1 VKQRARVKHDKTF
14 QERLNDQ
21 ALYLIG
27 KAADLPSGKQ
37 RELLLKRADQ
47 AEKAS
52 RINAWLSS
60 PGLRSPT

>member
-21 ALYLIG
+21 ALHLIG